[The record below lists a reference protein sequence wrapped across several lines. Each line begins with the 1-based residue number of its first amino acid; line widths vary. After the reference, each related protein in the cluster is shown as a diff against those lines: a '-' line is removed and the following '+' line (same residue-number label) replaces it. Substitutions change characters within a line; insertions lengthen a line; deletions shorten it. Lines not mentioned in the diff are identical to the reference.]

1 MTTPSNDEQFLKLHD
16 LIIGSTNVSG
26 FLTELSIV
34 AATTLSETSGTH
46 MECGVTL
53 RRRKR
58 SATVA
63 GSSDRARTLD
73 KLEQVLGEGPCL
85 TSLELMKP
93 VVLADIDTD
102 PRWPEYRKV
111 LADNGCRSVLGVPLA
126 LDENQSAA
134 LNFFADEPGVFSE
147 GVISRAEAFAD
158 LAGRALRLALR
169 IADAQNLAEDL
180 SAAMQ
185 NRTTIDLACG
195 VIMAQNRCSQD
206 EAIALLT
213 KASSHRNQKLRDLA
227 AEVLARVNGGSVST
241 HFEP

>member
-1 MTTPSNDEQFLKLHD
+1 
-16 LIIGSTNVSG
+16 V
-26 FLTELSIV
+26 
-34 AATTLSETSGTH
+34 
-46 MECGVTL
+46 ECGVTL

-63 GSSDRARTLD
+63 GSSDRARVLD

-85 TSLELMKP
+85 TSIETMKP

-126 LDENQSAA
+126 LDEHQSAA

-147 GVISRAEAFAD
+147 SVISRAEGFAD

-227 AEVLARVNGGSVST
+227 AEVLARVNGGSVNT